1 MSSVGPTSRG
11 FKQSAGGFFIPLGD
25 VASRVLAFTS
35 VGGAGGSY
43 LTGSF
48 ARAGWAAFGTTP
60 SPYTSTISSI
70 AAGGLLRD
78 MGKSVVSAGRVF
90 RKVQLL
96 TSTVS
101 TSGVGGPAGVTTNPV
116 VDYLTG
122 YIELGAG
129 LTNGGQPGL
138 SFAPVAYYPGL
149 L

>member
-1 MSSVGPTSRG
+1 MSSVGPTARG
-11 FKQSAGGFFIPLGD
+11 FKQSAGGFFIPLGN
-25 VASRVLAFTS
+25 VASAVLAFTS

-43 LTGSF
+43 QVGSF
-48 ARAGWAAFGTTP
+48 ATAAWAQGGTTP
-60 SPYTSTISSI
+60 SKFTSTISSI

-101 TSGVGGPAGVTTNPV
+101 TGGVNGPAGVSTNPM

-122 YIELGAG
+122 YIELGSSVV
-129 LTNGGQPGL
+129 NGGVG
-138 SFAPVAYYPGL
+138 SSTPVAYYPGL

>member
-11 FKQSAGGFFIPLGD
+11 FKQSAGGFFIPLGN
-25 VASRVLAFTS
+25 VADKVLALTT
-35 VGGAGGSY
+35 VGGAGGSFQV
-43 LTGSF
+43 GSF
-48 ARAGWAAFGTTP
+48 AAAAWASNGTTP
-60 SPYTSTISSI
+60 SRYTSTISSI

-101 TSGVGGPAGVTTNPV
+101 TSGVGGPAGLTTNPV

>member
-1 MSSVGPTSRG
+1 
-11 FKQSAGGFFIPLGD
+11 
-25 VASRVLAFTS
+25 VLQLNAT
-35 VGGAGGSY
+35 GGAGGSY
-43 LTGSF
+43 LVGSF
-48 ARAGWAAFGTTP
+48 ATAAWAAGGTTP
-60 SPYTSTISSI
+60 SKWTSTISTI
-70 AAGGLLRD
+70 NAGGLLRD

-101 TSGVGGPAGVTTNPV
+101 TGGVNGPAGVTTNPY

-122 YIELGAG
+122 YIELGSG
-129 LTNGGQPGL
+129 LTNGGMPG

>member
-1 MSSVGPTSRG
+1 
-11 FKQSAGGFFIPLGD
+11 
-25 VASRVLAFTS
+25 VATAVLTYTGA
-35 VGGAGGSY
+35 GGAGGSY
-43 LTGSF
+43 LPGAFSL
-48 ARAGWAAFGTTP
+48 ASWAQGGTTP
-60 SPYTSTISSI
+60 SKYTSTISAI
-70 AAGGLLRD
+70 ASGGLLRD

-101 TSGVGGPAGVTTNPV
+101 TGGVGGVASSLPT
-116 VDYLTG
+116 DYLTA

-149 L
+149 M

>member
-1 MSSVGPTSRG
+1 MPSVGPTAYG
-11 FKQSAGGFFIPLGD
+11 FKQNAGGFFVPLAN
-25 VASRVLAFTS
+25 VASGVLAFTAA
-35 VGGAGGSY
+35 GGAGGSY
-43 LTGSF
+43 QVGSF
-48 ARAGWAAFGTTP
+48 TTAAWAIFGTTP
-60 SPYTSTISSI
+60 SKFTSTISAI
-70 AAGGLLRD
+70 ASGGVLRD

-101 TSGVGGPAGVTTNPV
+101 TGGVNGPAGVSTNPM

-122 YIELGAG
+122 YIELASG
-129 LTNGGQPGL
+129 LTNGGLPG

>member
-25 VASRVLAFTS
+25 VASKVLSFTAS
-35 VGGAGGSY
+35 GGAGGSY
-43 LTGSF
+43 LVGSF
-48 ARAGWAAFGTTP
+48 TTAAWAAFGTTP
-60 SPYTSTISSI
+60 SKFTSTISTI

-90 RKVQLL
+90 RKVQLM

-101 TSGVGGPAGVTTNPV
+101 TGGVNGPAGVTTNPY

-122 YIELGAG
+122 YIELGSSMA
-129 LTNGGQPGL
+129 NGGVGF
-138 SFAPVAYYPGL
+138 SAPVGYYPGL

>member
-11 FKQSAGGFFIPLGD
+11 FKQSAGGFFIPLGN
-25 VASRVLAFTS
+25 VASRVLAFTA

-43 LTGSF
+43 QVGSF
-48 ARAGWAAFGTTP
+48 ATAAWAQGGTTP
-60 SPYTSTISSI
+60 SRFTSTISSI
-70 AAGGLLRD
+70 AAGGVLRD

-101 TSGVGGPAGVTTNPV
+101 TGGVGGPVGAANPV

-122 YIELGAG
+122 YIELGSG
-129 LTNGGQPGL
+129 LANGGLPGT
-138 SFAPVAYYPGL
+138 FAPVAYYPGL

>member
-25 VASRVLAFTS
+25 VASRVLAFTAS
-35 VGGAGGSY
+35 GGAGGSY
-43 LTGSF
+43 LVGGFTTAAWATG
-48 ARAGWAAFGTTP
+48 GTTP
-60 SPYTSTISSI
+60 NKFTSTISTI

-101 TSGVGGPAGVTTNPV
+101 TGGVNGPAGVTTNPN

-122 YIELGAG
+122 YIELGSSVV
-129 LTNGGQPGL
+129 NGGVGF
-138 SFAPVAYYPGL
+138 SAPVAYYPGL